1 MTFTTV
7 KVKKATQPLK
17 FNGYNMK
24 LFLFIVVIMLVLLI
38 SCNNS
43 ETPKATFHPYG
54 IGPIEKLELKPIS
67 DSLMKHGKELF
78 DVKCSKCHTM
88 EYKNTGPDISDIL
101 WTRKPEWVLNF
112 MLNKDEMLI
121 KDSFAIKTQLQ
132 HQTSCNLTIEDKE
145 EALAILEY
153 LRMYQVWLHE
163 FNAK

>member
-1 MTFTTV
+1 MKSISIVTFII
-7 KVKKATQPLK
+7 
-17 FNGYNMK
+17 
-24 LFLFIVVIMLVLLI
+24 LFVGF
-38 SCNNS
+38 SCNS
-43 ETPKATFHPYG
+43 PTTPIASFHPNG
-54 IGPIEKLELKPIS
+54 IGPIEKLELNPIN
-67 DSLMKHGKELF
+67 DSLMKHGKAIF
-78 DVKCSKCHTM
+78 DLKCSKCHTM
-88 EYKNTGPDISDIL
+88 EYKNTGTDISDIL

-153 LRMYQVWLHE
+153 LRMYQIWLHE